1 MAIDERAVYNPDAG
15 DYDRL
20 ALLAELE
27 QDYAWWLW
35 RLFPQY
41 FTADN
46 GSVVP
51 MADHHHE
58 AWEWFWDM
66 PDNAR
71 PQPLVLLL
79 PRGGGKSTTVELGCV
94 SLGCRAKRKYVLYVS
109 GTQEQAD
116 DHVLSMAGMLESRRL
131 ELAYPDM
138 SRRLVGKYGSS
149 RGWRRDRLRTMT
161 GFTVDALGL
170 DTASRGVKLEDQ
182 RPDVIVF
189 DDIDSDGDTD
199 KEVRKKVRIITRRL
213 LPAATQGG
221 TAAII
226 FAQNLVHERS
236 IASLLCGK
244 HPDPKGAQID
254 DFLVDRRVIGPIP
267 AVRNA
272 DVRYQNNHFELV
284 AGEPT
289 WEGQSL
295 EVNQALIDTEGYS
308 AWRQERQ
315 HNVEP
320 PAGGM
325 FSHLNFDAMC
335 VEQSEVP
342 ELIRIVGA
350 LDPAVTSNDDS
361 DSMALQFDGLGTDD
375 VIYRLWSWEQR
386 ATPNEAM
393 EMGLR
398 RSVLLGADALII
410 ETDQGGDLW
419 LEKAPE
425 TWAHL
430 IAKCNGTEVD
440 EGFAPHTEQHE
451 CPYLVHITEDT
462 FMPTVT
468 GMKAGATQMPKTHRA
483 ALMLQDYERPNKIRH
498 VRSGTEH
505 VLRAALHRFPK
516 TKPFDLTDASYWAWN
531 ELTNPSVAPSFLL
544 QAGVIGWNPR

>member
-1 MAIDERAVYNPDAG
+1 MVVEQYAPDAG
-15 DYDRL
+15 EFDRL
-20 ALLAELE
+20 ALLEQLE
-27 QDYAWWLW
+27 VDYSWWLW

-41 FTADN
+41 FTNEA
-46 GSVVP
+46 GAVVP
-51 MADHHHE
+51 LAEHHHE
-58 AWEWFWDM
+58 AWDWFWSIDEHT
-66 PDNAR
+66 R
-71 PQPLVLLL
+71 PTPLVFLLA
-79 PRGGGKSTTVELGCV
+79 RGGGKSTTVELGCV
-94 SLGCRAKRKYVLYVS
+94 SLGCRRKRNYVLYVS

-116 DHVLSMAGMLESRRL
+116 DHVVSMAGMLESRRI
-131 ELAYPDM
+131 ELAYPEM
-138 SRRLVGKYGSS
+138 SKRLVGKYGSS
-149 RGWRRDRLRTMT
+149 RGWRRDRLRTAT

-189 DDIDSDGDTD
+189 DDIDTDGDTD

-213 LPAATQGG
+213 LPAATQSGI
-221 TAAII
+221 AAII

-236 IASLLCGK
+236 IAALLCGR

-254 DFLVDRRVIGPIP
+254 DFLVDRRVIGPVP

-289 WEGQSL
+289 WAGQSL
-295 EVNQALIDTEGYS
+295 EVNQALIDTEGYTS
-308 AWRQERQ
+308 WKQERQ
-315 HNVEP
+315 HDVEP

-325 FSHLNFDAMC
+325 FSHLNF
-335 VEQSEVP
+335 EQMTVSPSEVP
-342 ELIRIVGA
+342 PLVRIVGA

-398 RSVLLGADALII
+398 RAVYLGADSLII

-419 LEKAPE
+419 VEKAPE

-430 IAKCNGTEVD
+430 ISKCNGTEVD
-440 EGFAPHTEQHE
+440 IGFAPHSEQRE
-451 CPYLVHITEDT
+451 CPYLVHITDT
-462 FMPTVT
+462 TMMPAVLP
-468 GMKAGATQMPKTHRA
+468 MKAGATQMPKTHRA
-483 ALMLQDYERPNKIRH
+483 ALMLQDYERPNRIRH
-498 VRSGTEH
+498 VASGTEH

-516 TKPFDLTDASYWAWN
+516 TKPFDLTDASYWSWQ
-531 ELTNPSVAPSFLL
+531 ELTDPSVAPSYLL
-544 QAGVIGWNPR
+544 QASVAGWSPR